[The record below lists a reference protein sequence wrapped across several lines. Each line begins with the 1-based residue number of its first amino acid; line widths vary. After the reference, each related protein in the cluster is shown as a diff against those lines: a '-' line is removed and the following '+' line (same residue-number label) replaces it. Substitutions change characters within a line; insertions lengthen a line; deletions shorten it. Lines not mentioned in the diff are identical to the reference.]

1 MEFLGNTI
9 SALFCQKQLHA
20 QYIDIFSWKQ
30 ELHNKS
36 LQGCSA
42 YFKINGSKI
51 EVNHQKKKKKSLN
64 KKQKLDPKSEQNFIK
79 LYSLITRP

>member
-9 SALFCQKQLHA
+9 GNLILSYYNNLMLNM
-20 QYIDIFSWKQ
+20 FSWKQ

-42 YFKINGSKI
+42 YFKINGSKM
-51 EVNHQKKKKKSLN
+51 EAREKKKKE
-64 KKQKLDPKSEQNFIK
+64 KKKKEAWSK
-79 LYSLITRP
+79 K

>member
-51 EVNHQKKKKKSLN
+51 EVNHPKKKKKLDQKTKAWS
-64 KKQKLDPKSEQNFIK
+64 KKWTK
-79 LYSLITRP
+79 LY

>member
-1 MEFLGNTI
+1 MMEFLGNTI

-51 EVNHQKKKKKSLN
+51 EVNHQKKKKK
-64 KKQKLDPKSEQNFIK
+64 KKLDQKTKAWSKKWTK
-79 LYSLITRP
+79 LY

>member
-1 MEFLGNTI
+1 MMEFLGNTI

-51 EVNHQKKKKKSLN
+51 EVNHHKKEKK
-64 KKQKLDPKSEQNFIK
+64 KKQKLDPKNELNYTK